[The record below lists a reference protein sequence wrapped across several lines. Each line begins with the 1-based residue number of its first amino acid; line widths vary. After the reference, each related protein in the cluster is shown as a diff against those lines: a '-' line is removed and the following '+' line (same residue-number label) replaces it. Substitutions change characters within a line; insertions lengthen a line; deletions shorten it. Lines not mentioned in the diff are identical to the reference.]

1 MKKFTLLFLTII
13 MMGAYTTR
21 VNAQAALL
29 VLLFGDKVASENFYF
44 SLKLGGNYANLNGLE
59 NTKGKFGLNFGLQA
73 TIKLSEKW
81 YLVPEFA
88 ALSKKGAKD
97 IQYVSS
103 GIPELDILLGDP
115 DASSMNLNYIDVPV
129 ILNYVISE
137 DFWLGTGPQ
146 FSFNTSAKNEYDVE
160 VQPEDE
166 LEYFQG
172 SQLEWNTFDFGWA
185 FEFTYNLWDIRGGK
199 GLNVNF
205 RYTLG
210 LTDIIKDNQG
220 DAITNSVFQLS
231 FSFPFIADPEEE
243 DGSQN

>member
-1 MKKFTLLFLTII
+1 
-13 MMGAYTTR
+13 MGTYTTR

-29 VLLFGDKVASENFYF
+29 LLLFGDKVASENFYF
-44 SLKLGGNYANLNGLE
+44 SLNLGANYANLNGLDDS
-59 NTKGKFGLNFGLQA
+59 KGKFGLNFGLMA
-73 TIKLSEKW
+73 TIKLSDKW

-88 ALSKKGAKD
+88 ALSGKGAKD
-97 IQYVSS
+97 IQYIPS
-103 GIPELDILLGDP
+103 GIPELDNLMENP

-129 ILNYVISE
+129 ILNYVVTEKLWI
-137 DFWLGTGPQ
+137 GTGPH
-146 FSFNTSAKNEYDVE
+146 FSFNTSAKNEYDIE

-166 LEYFQG
+166 LEYYQG

-185 FEFTYNLWDIRGGK
+185 FEVSYNLWEARAGK

-220 DAITNSVFQLS
+220 DAVTNSVFQLS
-231 FSFPFIADPEEE
+231 FSFPFIADPEKE
-243 DGSQN
+243 DGE